1 VTGVRELHDAVGP
14 WLVEAKLPSIGA
26 MKNDSYEGDGYVMV
40 RHESTAKVE
49 QLITT
54 IIETLKI
61 QYVS

>member
-1 VTGVRELHDAVGP
+1 
-14 WLVEAKLPSIGA
+14 

-49 QLITT
+49 QLIAA
-54 IIETLKI
+54 IVETLKI